1 MNQAITVGPCR
12 RAFSSTEPAVEITSL
27 ESFRRHPTAL
37 AFRHHRVMFS
47 TENAT
52 PPTRRRRVELYLRRY
67 ARIAFWLIGVIGAGF
82 AAWAVLFLPEYVLDT
97 RHILLA
103 PMDRLSAEAAIR
115 SSILQLIGGV
125 ILVAGL
131 YFTARGFR
139 LTRAGHITDRYAKSV
154 EQLGH
159 DNLDVRIGG
168 IFALEKIAHDSR
180 TDRQTVVEILT
191 AFVREHTR
199 VDPRTP
205 KTEVI
210 AADVQAALAVLGRRS
225 GVEEERHSLN
235 LYNCGLNDADLGNAD
250 LRRAMFFYSSL
261 TGAVFYGSRLD
272 DAGLSFCKAERGSF
286 NGVSARG
293 AHFVNAAYRKVYFIN
308 GDFTDA
314 DFYGCDLTGSDF
326 GRRYPEEGKPPLPPA
341 ILTNA
346 RMTKARLENT
356 NLRGVDLSTVRGL
369 EQDQLS
375 AAITD
380 ANTIMPTHWGG
391 GEDEYE

>member
-1 MNQAITVGPCR
+1 
-12 RAFSSTEPAVEITSL
+12 
-27 ESFRRHPTAL
+27 
-37 AFRHHRVMFS
+37 MFS
-47 TENAT
+47 TEDAT
-52 PPTRRRRVELYLRRY
+52 PPTRRRRVELYLRRHT
-67 ARIAFWLIGVIGAGF
+67 RIAVWLIGVIGAGF
-82 AAWAVLFLPEYVLDT
+82 VAWAVLFLPEYVLDA

-115 SSILQLIGGV
+115 SSILQLMGGA

-154 EQLGH
+154 EQVGH
-159 DNLDVRIGG
+159 ENLDVRIGG
-168 IFALEKIAHDSR
+168 IFALEKIAQDSR

-199 VDPRTP
+199 AGPRAP
-205 KTEVI
+205 KTDAI
-210 AADVQAALAVLGRRS
+210 TADVQAAMSVLGRRS
-225 GVEEERHSLN
+225 SVEEERHSLD
-235 LYNCGLNDADLGNAD
+235 LYHCGLNEADLTNAD

-261 TGAVFYGSRLD
+261 VGTRFYKSRLD
-272 DAGLSFCKAERGSF
+272 DAGLSFCHAERASF

-293 AHFVNAAYRKVYFIN
+293 AHFVNAVYRKAYFIN

-314 DFYGCDLTGSDF
+314 DFYACDLTGSDF
-326 GRRYPEEGKPPLPPA
+326 GRRYAEEGMPPLPPA

-346 RMTKARLENT
+346 RMTKAKLENT

-375 AAITD
+375 VAITD

-391 GEDEYE
+391 GEYEYK